1 MSVTLS
7 LFAGAGAQFFDNN
20 GNVLSGGK
28 IYTYAAGTTTNQAT
42 YTSNSESAFHTNPI
56 ILDAAGRVPSGGEI
70 WLTLGIGYK
79 FVLQTASNVL
89 IATYDNIPSSAQ
101 PPAAND
107 ADSIMYEQGYTVTA
121 GSFVVGK
128 IYRIVSVG
136 TTNFTLIGATNNT
149 VGTHFIATGA
159 GTGTGTAELSQTVES
174 RLRQVISVK
183 DFGAVGDGTTDDTAA
198 IQAAINTANWTYS
211 TNTVVTESTA
221 TPTCIFFPQGT
232 YRITSKLRL
241 APGLQLSGYSGGI
254 HARTMEQA
262 NLNKKGTTILVDYE
276 NEVDYAIDTSGY
288 AGPGYSGGGFVGQ
301 RIDNYPATGSS
312 TASNTYAGCSGMRF
326 ENINFQA
333 ALGRKVRGMNLGLV
347 PMLVMNN
354 VQVHGF
360 IVGIRIGGCWG
371 GQLSN
376 VRIDGPYGW
385 RPLVLGTDV
394 NNTTLTNVYI
404 SGQNS
409 TGSIYTPPVGSVI
422 GDEYWTQ
429 YEGIPALYSWMTR
442 ADLERSH
449 GIWCRFA
456 AVGAATLTVESTD
469 VGIGLRDSRGDW
481 DAVYMEGITTV
492 LVADYGTGFGSKID
506 FTDVRSCATAD
517 VLWGID
523 SFTQMHLPE
532 SVQINSVIGGDNVGQ
547 WGNPYT
553 ATVPVI
559 TGIDKKPGET
569 VPSFSHH
576 SYNDGILFTPD
587 SEASTTISGAATF
600 YDATFGLVTDNR
612 EIDGVNWDWRGARV
626 MRLDGMNSSSPVLQ
640 LTGNAT
646 FNSTGDGLTLRNST
660 HTLSFFAGPSNSFHP
675 GTDNVISLGRAAD
688 RWTVV
693 YAATGTINTSDARA
707 KQQGRSLNDAECA
720 VAVKIKGLL
729 KAFKFN
735 DAVEKKGDK
744 ARIHFGVYAQEVAEA
759 FASEGLNAADYAMFC
774 YDEWAATPAE
784 VNPETNEIIHPA
796 QEAGNRFGIRYEE
809 LLAFVIAAL

>member
-1 MSVTLS
+1 MALTKVTYSMIL
-7 LFAGAGAQFFDNN
+7 GAPLN
-20 GNVLSGGK
+20 
-28 IYTYAAGTTTNQAT
+28 
-42 YTSNSESAFHTNPI
+42 
-56 ILDAAGRVPSGGEI
+56 
-70 WLTLGIGYK
+70 
-79 FVLQTASNVL
+79 
-89 IATYDNIPSSAQ
+89 
-101 PPAAND
+101 
-107 ADSIMYEQGYTVTA
+107 
-121 GSFVVGK
+121 
-128 IYRIVSVG
+128 
-136 TTNFTLIGATNNT
+136 
-149 VGTHFIATGA
+149 
-159 GTGTGTAELSQTVES
+159 
-174 RLRQVISVK
+174 VK

-198 IQAAINTANWTYS
+198 IQAALDVSDWTFQ

-221 TPTCIFFPQGT
+221 TPIRVYFPQGT

-241 APGLQLSGYSGGI
+241 APGLQLSGDDGGI
-254 HARTMEQA
+254 HARTMEQT
-262 NLNKKGTTILVDYE
+262 NLGKKGTTILVDYD

-288 AGPGYSGGGFVGQ
+288 AGPNYAGGAFTGQ

-492 LVADYGTGFGSKID
+492 LVADYGSGFGAKID
-506 FTDVRSCATAD
+506 FTDVRSCPTAD

-559 TGIDKKPGET
+559 TGIDKKAGET
-569 VPSFSHH
+569 IPSYAFHA
-576 SYNDGILFTPD
+576 YNDGILFTPD
-587 SEASTTISGAATF
+587 SEASTTVSGASTF
-600 YDATFGLVTDNR
+600 YNATFGLVTDNR
-612 EIDGVNWDWRGARV
+612 EIDGVNWDWRGTRV

-640 LTGNAT
+640 FTGSVT
-646 FNSTGDGLTLRNST
+646 LNSTGDGLTLRNST
-660 HTLSFFAGPSNSFHP
+660 YSLSFFAGANPAFFP
-675 GTDNVISLGRAAD
+675 ATDNVISLGRSAN
-688 RWTVV
+688 RWSVV
-693 YAATGTINTSDARA
+693 YAATGTINTSDARD
-707 KQQGRSLNDAECA
+707 KQQGRSLNDAERA

-735 DAVEKKGDK
+735 DAVAKKGDK
-744 ARIHFGVYAQEVAEA
+744 ARIHFGVYAQEIAEA

-809 LLAFVIAAL
+809 LLAFMISAM